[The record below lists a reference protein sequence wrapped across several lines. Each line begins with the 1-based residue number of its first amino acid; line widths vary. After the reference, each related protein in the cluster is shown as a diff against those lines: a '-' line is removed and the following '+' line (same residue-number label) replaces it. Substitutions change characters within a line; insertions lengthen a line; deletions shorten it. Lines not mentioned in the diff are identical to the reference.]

1 MEDKQKSEVDTRT
14 APYPILLYLLT
25 GPLLSRHV
33 TITETTLC
41 VDLICSSHRNNNVT
55 LSSPPARPCRSIV
68 SPCPPVFSG
77 DTPTHSVQPR
87 PLLSLILL
95 SFFFLRAASLPDAF
109 GAYRSMLLAT
119 WIWVPLLTCTH
130 PFLPS
135 SPSFV
140 SISLVPS
147 PHPTLHRI
155 ISMFSCQEMHLCR
168 VIVCYVL
175 ASARLVSITVV
186 IHLQT
191 DCKNEQQP

>member
-1 MEDKQKSEVDTRT
+1 MS
-14 APYPILLYLLT
+14 LYRL
-25 GPLLSRHV
+25 PLPAR
-33 TITETTLC
+33 
-41 VDLICSSHRNNNVT
+41 VT
-55 LSSPPARPCRSIV
+55 LSSPPARLCSLETLPRTL
-68 SPCPPVFSG
+68 FSL
-77 DTPTHSVQPR
+77 V
-87 PLLSLILL
+87 LCCLS
-95 SFFFLRAASLPDAF
+95 SFFPSSSSGAASLPDAF